1 MLIILNF
8 ITFFRLDKLTNSI
21 FLYLCQ
27 QEERI
32 KYKKGMN
39 NNLNTF
45 AKRLQQAR
53 LKAKLSME
61 KLSEKMN
68 GVVTKQAISKYE
80 KAMMMPSSTI
90 LIAMAEALGC
100 DLDYFFR
107 PFTFELEDLKV
118 SFRKKSDTTAGDQK
132 ALKVQIQDEVERYL
146 EIEEILQVK
155 PSKLLSKSLIPSQ
168 PLASNSDM
176 VMMAQKVREEW
187 QLGNAPIMNTLELLE
202 DHGIKVL
209 LTEAPDDFDGVS
221 GTVNDTSHI
230 IVLNSSNTHIER
242 RRLTAL
248 HELCHLLY
256 NNHFSAELTQHQK
269 ENLCHAFAN
278 EMLLPGEILK
288 SRFESKDQIAYAE
301 LESLCVNYGISID
314 AIVYKLKDLGIVGE
328 KRYRG
333 FCIQKRRN
341 PAFNEFI
348 VRSRF
353 TEKNTTRFKAMVYSA
368 LAKELISTSKAA
380 SLLGESINNVR
391 KHANTL

>member
-1 MLIILNF
+1 
-8 ITFFRLDKLTNSI
+8 
-21 FLYLCQ
+21 
-27 QEERI
+27 
-32 KYKKGMN
+32 MN
-39 NNLNTF
+39 NELNTF

-53 LKAKLSME
+53 LKARLSME

-68 GVVTKQAISKYE
+68 GKVTKQAISKYE
-80 KAMMMPSSTI
+80 KAAMMPSSTI

-107 PFTFELEDLKV
+107 PFTFELDDLKV

-132 ALKVQIQDEVERYL
+132 ALKVQIQEEV
-146 EIEEILQVK
+146 LQVN
-155 PSKLLSKSLIPSQ
+155 PAKLLSQSLTPSHQ
-168 PLASNSDM
+168 LSSNSDM
-176 VMMAQKVREEW
+176 VIMAQKVREEW
-187 QLGNAPIMNTLELLE
+187 QLGNAPIINTMELLE
-202 DHGIKVL
+202 AHGIKVL
-209 LTEAPDDFDGVS
+209 LTDAPDDFDGVS
-221 GTVNDTSHI
+221 GTVNDASHI
-230 IVLNSSNTHIER
+230 IVLNSRNTHIER

-256 NNHFSAELTQHQK
+256 NDYFSESLTNHQK

-278 EMLLPGEILK
+278 EMLLPSQILM

-301 LESLCVNYGISID
+301 LESLSVNYGISID

-348 VRSRF
+348 VKSRF
-353 TEKNTTRFKAMVYSA
+353 TEKPTTRFRTMVFNA
-368 LAKELISTSKAA
+368 LAQELISTSKAA
-380 SLLGESINNVR
+380 SLLGESVNNVR
-391 KHANTL
+391 KHANSL